1 MKTNATTLGRR
12 AVRSITVALAIAVAG
27 PVVAQDNDRG
37 SRREAREERRDER
50 QEERQEKRAER
61 REERRDDRVEA
72 IQDARRE
79 ALQERRQDR
88 FATEE
93 ARRQQLHHE
102 DRREVRQERR
112 EIRRDVRHDRREDRR
127 EVRQDRREDRQ
138 QAWRYQQLYE
148 QRLIEQQRRWLAYAN
163 HDRYYRTPS
172 SHRYRLG
179 GRYWQTNRYGA
190 ELLREAANHGYA
202 EGIRAGRAD
211 RYDGW
216 RFDYRNSW
224 AYREGS
230 YGYNGRYIR
239 RDHYSHYF
247 REGFRRGY
255 EDGYY
260 GRSRYGRHD
269 SGQYFMIGA
278 ILSAILGLESI

>member
-1 MKTNATTLGRR
+1 MKTNASTHGFR
-12 AVRSITVALAIAVAG
+12 AIRFIAVALAIAVTG
-27 PVVAQDNDRG
+27 PVVAKDDDRDD
-37 SRREAREERRDER
+37 RREAREER
-50 QEERQEKRAER
+50 QEKRHEKRQEQQAER
-61 REERRDDRVEA
+61 RGDRRDGRADA
-72 IQDARRE
+72 IEQARRE
-79 ALQERRQDR
+79 AAQERRQHR
-88 FATEE
+88 PGVA
-93 ARRQQLHHE
+93 QL
-102 DRREVRQERR
+102 RPQPLL
-112 EIRRDVRHDRREDRR
+112 
-127 EVRQDRREDRQ
+127 QDRRGIRPEQHRDRRYGERDNRYDRDRQ
-138 QAWRYQQLYE
+138 QALRYQQLYR
-148 QRLIEQQRRWLAYAN
+148 QRLMEQQRRWLSYAN

-172 SHRYRLG
+172 SHRYRMN

-216 RFDYRNSW
+216 RFDYRDSW

-230 YGYNGRYIR
+230 YGYNGRYVS
-239 RDHYSHYF
+239 RDHYAHYF

-269 SGQYFMIGA
+269 NGQYFMIAA